1 MAENGNVLVTPRL
14 VLRPFEEKDAEALLE
29 IYSDGEV
36 TKYLRREPY
45 DTLTDAET
53 FIRGILAAENPQLF
67 CRAIELQETGKVV
80 GSVRTA
86 VDQNDNCGELTFAVS
101 REFWGKGIASE
112 AVREAVVYL
121 MTECGINR
129 ISGVHAVTNPAAGGV
144 LRKVG
149 MSYEGVAR
157 QLFRNSQGYHD
168 CHRYAI
174 LKSDI

>member
-1 MAENGNVLVTPRL
+1 MAEKGNLLVTPRL
-14 VLRPFEEKDAEALLE
+14 VLRPFEEKDAEALFAV
-29 IYSDGEV
+29 YSDSEV

-45 DTLTDAET
+45 EKVADAEA
-53 FIRGILAAENPQLF
+53 FIGGLLKGEESSVF
-67 CRAIELQETGKVV
+67 CRAIEMQETGELV
-80 GSVRTA
+80 GSIKIEI
-86 VDQNDNCGELTFAVS
+86 NEHDNCGEAVFAVG
-101 REFWGKGIASE
+101 RKYWGQGIASE

-121 MTECGINR
+121 MTQCGLNR
-129 ISGVHAVTNPAAGGV
+129 ISGAHAVTNPAAGGV